1 MITEDDYVQSKMIEP
16 AVKGTINLLQAC
28 SRTRTV
34 KRVVFTSSIST
45 ITGRDDEDK
54 WISVVDESSNVS
66 IDRVWEAKPDGWVLI
81 F

>member
-1 MITEDDYVQSKMIEP
+1 MQSKMIEP

>member
-1 MITEDDYVQSKMIEP
+1 MQSKMIEP

-28 SRTRTV
+28 SRTQTV

>member
-1 MITEDDYVQSKMIEP
+1 MQSKMIEP

-28 SRTRTV
+28 SRTQTV

-54 WISVVDESSNVS
+54 WRSVVDESSNVS
-66 IDRVWEAKPDGWVLI
+66 VDRVWETKPDGWVLI